1 MKAYFLFALVLVIGA
16 GCTTY
21 QPEESSPSEES
32 AGVVNGIGEN
42 VPQGEVSESSS
53 LLKERGFEEAGI
65 GFTGP
70 ADKEYRSFFSW
81 DEMAAYIP
89 PEDMFTPIDFST
101 DMVLACFMGEKPTG
115 GYMNLITRLEESSD
129 SLTVYV
135 QIEKPREGDLVAQMV
150 TYPWYAVVTE
160 ITDKK
165 IVWDEIRA
173 NR

>member
-1 MKAYFLFALVLVIGA
+1 MKAFFLFALVLVIGA
-16 GCTTY
+16 GCTSY
-21 QPEESSPSEES
+21 QPEDSSLAEES
-32 AGVVNGIGEN
+32 AKVEKGLAETVT
-42 VPQGEVSESSS
+42 QGESPESSS
-53 LLKERGFEEAGI
+53 LLQEREFEEAGI

-70 ADKEYRSFFSW
+70 AVKEYRSFFSW

-129 SLTVYV
+129 FLTVYV

-150 TYPWYAVVTE
+150 TYPWYAVITE